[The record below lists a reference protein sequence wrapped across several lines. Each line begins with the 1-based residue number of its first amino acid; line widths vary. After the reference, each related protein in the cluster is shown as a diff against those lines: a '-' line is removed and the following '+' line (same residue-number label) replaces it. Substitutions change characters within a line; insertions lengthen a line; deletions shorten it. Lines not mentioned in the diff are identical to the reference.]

1 MNSNVRKWQVARYA
15 YSPQAR
21 KSARSQENGWK
32 ASPGSPEILLSWPGG
47 DQRPSRWGSLHVV
60 VFNFSFF
67 LRFLLIPIRDSSY
80 SFFRPSNSCYYSLT
94 TRKDHFIIG
103 KTITQNKRRQNI
115 LVGKICCVC
124 GGYAGWLVLSPF
136 WSTYMFVIFLI
147 WLCTSCLVACCLWYR
162 ETVFLQPVDCEKRE
176 FAVKSRLFIWYL
188 LILISWVHCL
198 LFHALLAM
206 DTDPVFQVVCTSVWQ
221 ASCVIAFFMRSKFFC
236 LMVVPN
242 SNKHC
247 SKSN

>member
-1 MNSNVRKWQVARYA
+1 MNSNVRKWQVAQYA

-21 KSARSQENGWK
+21 KGARSQENGWK
-32 ASPGSPEILLSWPGG
+32 TSPGSPEILLSWPGG
-47 DQRPSRWGSLHVV
+47 DQRPSRGGSLV

-67 LRFLLIPIRDSSY
+67 LRFLLVSIRDSSY

-94 TRKDHFIIG
+94 TRKDHFIIA

-115 LVGKICCVC
+115 LLGKICCVC

-162 ETVFLQPVDCEKRE
+162 ETVFFATCWLWKTWICCEIE
-176 FAVKSRLFIWYL
+176 VVYLVFADFELLGSLSPFSCSVGHGYWSSLSSRLYL
-188 LILISWVHCL
+188 S
-198 LFHALLAM
+198 LAG
-206 DTDPVFQVVCTSVWQ
+206 
-221 ASCVIAFFMRSKFFC
+221 
-236 LMVVPN
+236 
-242 SNKHC
+242 
-247 SKSN
+247 

>member
-1 MNSNVRKWQVARYA
+1 MNSNVRKWQVAQYA

-21 KSARSQENGWK
+21 KGARSQENGWK
-32 ASPGSPEILLSWPGG
+32 TSPGSPEILLSWPGG
-47 DQRPSRWGSLHVV
+47 DQRPSRGGSLV

-67 LRFLLIPIRDSSY
+67 LRFLLVSIRDSSY

-94 TRKDHFIIG
+94 TRKDHFIIA

-115 LVGKICCVC
+115 LLGKICCVC

-147 WLCTSCLVACCLWYR
+147 WLCSSW
-162 ETVFLQPVDCEKRE
+162 PVVYDIE
-176 FAVKSRLFIWYL
+176 RLFFCNL
-188 LILISWVHCL
+188 LTVKNVNLLWNRGCLFGICWFWTPGFTVSFFMLCWPWILIQSFKSSVPQ
-198 LFHALLAM
+198 FGRLA
-206 DTDPVFQVVCTSVWQ
+206 
-221 ASCVIAFFMRSKFFC
+221 CVIAFFIRSKFFC